1 MLPNPAFE
9 RSARQ
14 RRCRVPSSL
23 RSSAPAQR
31 CCWASDISGHVV
43 LRSRIGS
50 RLYRQEGLLSLPAAS
65 GHMRLLVDRLLPQYM
80 LMALNSSASSRST
93 GRGTRDFHV
102 VGYVSADIGCRC
114 IVLANATACGK
125 VCGRIRD
132 MHTSAPNP
140 AFERT
145 RFSARRALSC
155 AAQRD
160 CWAA

>member
-1 MLPNPAFE
+1 M
-9 RSARQ
+9 
-14 RRCRVPSSL
+14 
-23 RSSAPAQR
+23 
-31 CCWASDISGHVV
+31 

-50 RLYRQEGLLSLPAAS
+50 RPYRQRSLLSLPTTS
-65 GHMRLLVDRLLPQYM
+65 GHMHLLVDRLLPQYM
-80 LMALNSSASSRST
+80 LMALNSSASDGSNV
-93 GRGTRDFHV
+93 GGTPDFHV

-114 IVLANATACGK
+114 TVLANTTACGK
-125 VCGRIRD
+125 VCERIRD

-160 CWAA
+160 CYVSFDHVALPWEN